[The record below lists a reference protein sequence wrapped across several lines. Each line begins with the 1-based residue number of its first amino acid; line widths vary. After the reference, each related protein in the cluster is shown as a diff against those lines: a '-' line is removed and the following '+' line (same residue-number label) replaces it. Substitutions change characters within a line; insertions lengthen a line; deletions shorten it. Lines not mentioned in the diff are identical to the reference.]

1 MTGFSAN
8 QTSASLLLDYGRKRW
23 AADADADHL
32 ALLSDLYIKARSYAL
47 INKIAFVFALII
59 GIAVLIWPSVAV
71 ITTDFGYKRALFES
85 AVVQTTI
92 TAFAALAFAIYGHY
106 KRQQL
111 ATENLMRYVLFSG
124 DPLPLLFDRVSRQLS
139 EVDSGFNFAR
149 DFAPQQPREDAT
161 PTQ

>member
-32 ALLSDLYIKARSYAL
+32 ALLGDLYIKARSYAL
-47 INKIAFVFALII
+47 INKIAFGFALIS
-59 GIAVLIWPSVAV
+59 GMAVLVWPSVAV

-92 TAFAALAFAIYGHY
+92 TAIAALAFAIYGHY

-139 EVDSGFNFAR
+139 TVDSGFNFAQ
-149 DFAPQQPREDAT
+149 DFAPLKKSADVA
-161 PTQ
+161 PTE